1 MSEPLSFEKCKS
13 FIDCQLNA
21 VKEGSPEPLMARPT
35 LTISRQVGCGG
46 RTIADKVAGMLDDWE
61 KTPPCPWTVFDRD
74 LVERVLSDH
83 NLPARI
89 AQFMRQEV
97 TSGINAGVRE
107 ILGVQPSQ
115 WTLVHYTTDTLLR
128 LARMGGVILIGRGGS
143 VVTRTLK
150 NCLHVRLV
158 GSLEK
163 RVRHASVFYHLDD
176 SHACQFVESEDRQR
190 RLYLKRYF
198 AEDIDNPLL
207 YHMVIN
213 TDLTGFDGAAALIA
227 YAMEKRAAW
236 LQQAGAPLS
245 KTAES

>member
-1 MSEPLSFEKCKS
+1 MSEPLSFERCKS

-21 VKEGSPEPLMARPT
+21 AKEGSLEPLMARPA

-46 RTIADKVAGMLDDWE
+46 HTIAEKVAKLLDAWE
-61 KTPPCPWTVFDRD
+61 QAPHCPWTVFDRNV
-74 LVERVLSDH
+74 VERVLSDH

-97 TSGINAGVRE
+97 SSGFNAGVRE

-150 NCLHVRLV
+150 NCFHVRLV

-163 RVRHASVFYHLDD
+163 RVRHASEFYHLDEGQ
-176 SHACQFVESEDRQR
+176 AYQFVESEDRQR

-236 LQQAGAPLS
+236 LLQTGTPLS
-245 KTAES
+245 KTAE